1 MASGRRIP
9 FQRKV
14 IVDEPRT
21 LYLIDQLRVSIP
33 EDVKEAEQILRQ
45 RQIILEQAQHEADR
59 IVKAAEDLAATK
71 VQEHE
76 ITRQA
81 QAKAERMVAEAQSKA
96 QALVA
101 EAQAQAG
108 ARRQEVDNYTL
119 DILKRLESQIASFQS
134 VVKRGI
140 ESFAGEGKAEE
151 KEAR

>member
-33 EDVKEAEQILRQ
+33 EDVKEAEQVLRQ
-45 RQIILEQAQHEADR
+45 RQTILEQAQREADR
-59 IVKAAEDLAATK
+59 IVKAAEDLAATR

-81 QAKAERMVAEAQSKA
+81 QAKAERMVAEAQDKA
-96 QALVA
+96 QALVTEA
-101 EAQAQAG
+101 EAQAG
-108 ARRQEVDNYTL
+108 ARRREVDSYTL
-119 DILKRLESQIASFQS
+119 DILKRLESQLASFQG
-134 VVKRGI
+134 VVKRGVD
-140 ESFAGEGKAEE
+140 SFAEQGRAEE